1 MKSVFLLILL
11 SVLPYVT
18 LADFR
23 INLIAPEGVAFV
35 DIDEGLTGMQGG
47 WLKEKKD
54 TYLFLSG
61 PLDSRWKSW
70 RFSVVPKRDG
80 FLTIQLVTEGKEN
93 GKDLRAA
100 YTGVRLEGADLRNG
114 ALTEVVNGKPVAWSA
129 VRTPGFGSD
138 AGKNFLLCDRLNY
151 WTQKIRVEKGRPL
164 QFQILVRKGK
174 P

>member
-35 DIDEGLTGMQGG
+35 DLDEGLTGMQGG

-54 TYLFLSG
+54 TYLLISG
-61 PLDSRWKSW
+61 PLSPERKNW
-70 RFSVVPKRDG
+70 RFSIVPKRDG
-80 FLTIQLVTEGKEN
+80 FLTIQLVAEGKED
-93 GKDLRAA
+93 GKEIRAA
-100 YTGVRLEGADLRNG
+100 YSDIRLEGADLRNG
-114 ALTEVVNGKPVAWSA
+114 TLAEVSGGNPVAWSA
-129 VRTPGFGSD
+129 VRKAEFHQTPE
-138 AGKNFLLCDRLNY
+138 KHELLCDRLNY
-151 WTQKIRVEKGRPL
+151 WTQRIRVEKG
-164 QFQILVRKGK
+164 QILHVQIAIRKEL

>member
-70 RFSVVPKRDG
+70 RFSV
-80 FLTIQLVTEGKEN
+80 
-93 GKDLRAA
+93 A
-100 YTGVRLEGADLRNG
+100 
-114 ALTEVVNGKPVAWSA
+114 S
-129 VRTPGFGSD
+129 
-138 AGKNFLLCDRLNY
+138 
-151 WTQKIRVEKGRPL
+151 
-164 QFQILVRKGK
+164 
-174 P
+174 

>member
-70 RFSVVPKRDG
+70 CFSVVPKRDG
-80 FLTIQLVTEGKEN
+80 FLTIQLVAEGKEN
-93 GKDLRAA
+93 GKDLRVA
-100 YTGVRLEGADLRNG
+100 YSELRLEGADLRNG

-138 AGKNFLLCDRLNY
+138 AEKNFLLCDRLNY
-151 WTQKIRVEKGRPL
+151 WTQKIRVEKGRTL
-164 QFQILVRKGK
+164 QFQILTRKEK